1 MPARPLV
8 PGQAIPGNVI
18 VDAGDDAYTV
28 GRPHPMVDQA
38 VRCGLIRAVGA
49 DPAVGLVLL
58 DLVLGDGAHP
68 DPAPEIAA
76 AVADARAARPGVPLA
91 VVCSVC
97 GSSGDPQ
104 DVARQ
109 IAVLDAAGIHTT
121 VTAAQAARLAAGL
134 LGRSPERSAR

>member
-76 AVADARAARPGVPLA
+76 AVADARAAR
-91 VVCSVC
+91 
-97 GSSGDPQ
+97 
-104 DVARQ
+104 Q